1 MPTTPS
7 LFATLAL
14 CAVVAAQDPAPK
26 PDPKPAPKA
35 ETPKVEAPKVLAI
48 GDQLP
53 KGMSLRAIDGKI
65 QLLDDLKGKVVV
77 LHFWSTTCP
86 WEDLA
91 EPKLNAIVD
100 AFAGK
105 DVVVLG
111 IAANANEIGEP
122 PAAEAFD
129 EKDADKRPYPKLR
142 AKAAEIKANHAILVD
157 HDAVLGKLLDAKTT
171 PHCFVFDKELKLQ
184 YQGALDDDGQGKKP
198 SPTRYVH
205 DAMASLLAGDKP
217 GVQTTKPYG

>member
-1 MPTTPS
+1 MYTFAS
-7 LFATLAL
+7 LFVAVALA
-14 CAVVAAQDPAPK
+14 AAVAAQDPAPK
-26 PDPKPAPKA
+26 PQPKPAPEPKA
-35 ETPKVEAPKVLAI
+35 EAPKVLAI
-48 GDQLP
+48 GDALP
-53 KGMSLRAIDGKI
+53 KGMSMRAIDGRI

-86 WEDLA
+86 WEVLA
-91 EPKLNAIVD
+91 EPKINAIAD

-129 EKDADKRPYPKLR
+129 EKDADRRPYPKLR

-157 HDAVLGKLLDAKTT
+157 HGAVLGKLLDAKTT

-184 YQGALDDDGQGKKP
+184 YQGALDDDGQGKKT

-205 DAMASLLAGDKP
+205 DAVESLLAGDKP
-217 GVQTTKPYG
+217 GVQTTRPYG